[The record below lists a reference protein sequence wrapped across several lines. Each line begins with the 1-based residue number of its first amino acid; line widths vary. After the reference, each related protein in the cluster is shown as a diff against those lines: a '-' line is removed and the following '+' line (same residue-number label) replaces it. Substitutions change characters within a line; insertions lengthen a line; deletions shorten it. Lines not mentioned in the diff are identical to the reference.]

1 MPKAIISCSCGNV
14 GTYSQTQYK
23 ILHPKEPIP
32 TLYVARKA
40 YSFLETLPLKSDAY
54 NFVSA
59 VLKKRGRYSYLIDCN
74 EDGALNEVYD
84 YVKKKRA
91 R

>member
-1 MPKAIISCSCGNV
+1 MAKVIISCSCGNV

-23 ILHPKEPIP
+23 IQHPKESVPM
-32 TLYVARKA
+32 LYVSRKA
-40 YSFLETLPLKSDAY
+40 YSFLETLPPKSDSY

-59 VLKKRGRYSYLIDCN
+59 VLKKRGRYAYLIDAN
-74 EDGALNEVYD
+74 DDGALNEVYD
-84 YVKKKRA
+84 YIKKKRV